1 MIMKRIMGFITVA
14 VLSLG
19 LSVAQ
24 AQKETPDA
32 TIKLS
37 SGSVA
42 AGIGFSWGSGTLT
55 YQGQTYP
62 IDVKGISV
70 GDVGI
75 SKIEATGKV
84 YNLKNLDDF
93 NGNFTAAEAGMTLA
107 GGGVVSVMKNQNGV
121 KVELVATT
129 RGVEFT
135 LGVSG
140 VAMKIK

>member
-1 MIMKRIMGFITVA
+1 MIMKRILGFMTIA
-14 VLSLG
+14 VLNLG

-24 AQKETPDA
+24 AQEETPDA

-37 SGSVA
+37 AGSVG
-42 AGIGFSWGSGTLT
+42 AGIGVSWGSGTLT
-55 YQGQTYP
+55 YRGRTYP
-62 IDVKGISV
+62 IDVNGISV

-107 GGGVVSVMKNQNGV
+107 GGGVVSVMENQNGV